1 MKVVGRVLL
10 ACALPAIAAVV
21 WLAMLHSVAG
31 AKSAVT
37 SSVPAAG
44 RASVRQQ
51 STPLSVSEVLTD
63 TYEPNDSQGSA
74 RAIGLLP
81 MGVACN
87 APTAFINATGGAP
100 ANFYKADGSTDIDF
114 YRIELPGAANYTIQV
129 RQNSPT
135 LSMTIQL
142 RLILPDGTSKSGSGT
157 NFDLPFYTP
166 RAGTLTL
173 ELRAANPAAIA
184 PIQDYLYGVAGCS
197 SVETLPTATP
207 TNTPTPTSTPTP
219 TPTSTPSAA
228 RPDGYEPNNSKEQA
242 PFLGVGS
249 SSTLNFVRYDPA
261 GPHDVDWFRVF
272 LQPGSVYQFTTSNL
286 QAGVDTRLTVFATDG
301 QTVIASNQRYLTG
314 VRGAQVSFLATVLGA
329 HFILI
334 ENIDGSP
341 IAETSG
347 ATYVL
352 QLSET
357 VPGATATPV
366 IGPTRTPFAGTADR
380 FDIGIGSFGNGTFED
395 ATLVAPDFQYD
406 NLNFVPWNPNDV
418 NAIDNDFFR
427 LPVKQGVFYTCE
439 TLNLAPGVDT
449 NIIIYNQ
456 DRVGIG
462 GNDDVSSVDRASGKF
477 ASRFSWLSTYT
488 GQVYVLVGEVN
499 PPRASEAGGSNYSLV
514 CRIGLPATLTPTVT
528 PVPPVGSGPPALPTS
543 QFTPTALPTARPI
556 QNLVVRPIDRAT
568 PAPTPA
574 PTPTP
579 RVLTIDVQIFN
590 DTNRNGVL
598 DIGEG
603 ISDVSVRLTD
613 EASGSPLGQASTD
626 LGGRVRFSVQNEGAV
641 RATVPLF
648 GYSTLVTQLNAS
660 IRLGLVS
667 EVELPQRL
675 P

>member
-1 MKVVGRVLL
+1 M
-10 ACALPAIAAVV
+10 AVAV
-21 WLAMLHSVAG
+21 WLAVLDSGARAKEGWASPAPAG
-31 AKSAVT
+31 LLA
-37 SSVPAAG
+37 PA
-44 RASVRQQ
+44 RQL
-51 STPLSVSEVLTD
+51 STPLSAGQVLTD

-81 MGVACN
+81 LNVACN

-100 ANFYKADGSTDIDF
+100 ANFYKGDGSADIDF
-114 YRIELPGAANYTIQV
+114 YRIELPGTANYTIQV

-142 RLILPDGTSKSGSGT
+142 RLILPDGTSKTGSGA
-157 NFDLPFYTP
+157 NFDLDFYTP

-173 ELRAANPAAIA
+173 ELRAANPAAIS
-184 PIQDYLYGVAGCS
+184 PIQDYLYGLAGCS
-197 SVETLPTATP
+197 SAETPPTATP
-207 TNTPTPTSTPTP
+207 TNTPAPTTTPTATPTA
-219 TPTSTPSAA
+219 TPSAA

-249 SSTLNFVRYDPA
+249 SSTLNFVRYTSA
-261 GPHDVDWFRVF
+261 GPQDVDWFRVF

-286 QAGVDTRLTVFATDG
+286 QAGVDTRLTVFGTDG
-301 QTVIASNQRYLTG
+301 QAVIATNQRYQTG
-314 VRGAQVSFLATVLGA
+314 VRGSQVSFLATVLGS
-329 HFILI
+329 HYVLI
-334 ENIDGSP
+334 ENVDGSP

-352 QLSET
+352 QLTEL
-357 VPGATATPV
+357 VPAATATPV

-395 ATLVAPDFQYD
+395 ATLIAPDFQYD

-462 GNDDVSSVDRASGKF
+462 GNDDVSTADRAAGKF

-499 PPRASEAGGSNYSLV
+499 PPRASEAGGSNYALV
-514 CRIGLPATLTPTVT
+514 CRIGLPATLTPTIT
-528 PVPPVGSGPPALPTS
+528 PVPPVGSGPPSLPSPVT
-543 QFTPTALPTARPI
+543 TPTPAPTARPI

-568 PAPTPA
+568 PTPTLA

-590 DTNRNGVL
+590 DGNRNGVL

-603 ISDVSVRLTD
+603 ISGVSVRLTD
-613 EASGSPLGQASTD
+613 ESTGAPLGQASTD
-626 LGGRVRFSVQNEGAV
+626 PGGRVRFSVQNEGAV

-648 GYSTLVTQLNAS
+648 GYSTLVTQLSAS